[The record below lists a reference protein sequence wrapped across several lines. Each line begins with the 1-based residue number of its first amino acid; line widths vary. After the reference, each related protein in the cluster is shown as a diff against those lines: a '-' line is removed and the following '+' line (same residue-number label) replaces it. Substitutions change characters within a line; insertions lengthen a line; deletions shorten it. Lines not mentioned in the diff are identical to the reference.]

1 MLQPHES
8 NKTMKLIL
16 VFKDSHVTK
25 TILIFMKKLSWLHK
39 QIKAE
44 SYEIKNNFI
53 TYFPN
58 NLWITHD
65 PVRDSYIKCLEWY
78 LHNLQIIQIPTFKV
92 YHVQEYNFNNSKN
105 SNLTWKQLIFC
116 AQYMQR
122 LKASTDMCFFFY
134 IAQYSCKYLTN
145 ILTYSHW
152 HYN

>member
-8 NKTMKLIL
+8 SKTMKLIL

-25 TILIFMKKLSWLHK
+25 TILIFMKKLKLRVTRSKTTSLH
-39 QIKAE
+39 IFLTICE
-44 SYEIKNNFI
+44 SHM
-53 TYFPN
+53 T
-58 NLWITHD
+58 L
-65 PVRDSYIKCLEWY
+65 CEWY

-92 YHVQEYNFNNSKN
+92 CHVQEYNFNNSKN

-152 HYN
+152 HNN

>member
-1 MLQPHES
+1 MLLKPFWYSWKNCLDFTSKLKLRVTRSKTTSLHIFLTICES
-8 NKTMKLIL
+8 HMTL
-16 VFKDSHVTK
+16 
-25 TILIFMKKLSWLHK
+25 
-39 QIKAE
+39 
-44 SYEIKNNFI
+44 
-53 TYFPN
+53 
-58 NLWITHD
+58 
-65 PVRDSYIKCLEWY
+65 CEWY

-105 SNLTWKQLIFC
+105 SSLTWKQLIFC